1 MVTSAQKSEH
11 ADKLLILVSGG
22 PDSATLSR
30 FAKSQNPNACIST
43 LYLRSGH
50 SSDEREIE
58 CASVVSSSIGA
69 RLEIADISDLVRTL
83 GNARPLIHSEASIMP
98 FGNGMVLSMAIAYSF
113 RINAST
119 ILLGLH
125 KDDASENVE
134 YTRGFIDG
142 VEKLAAFGHSPS
154 PRIGTPFLDM
164 SKYEVMKLG
173 SELGVDFARTWSC
186 IRGALKHCG
195 QCGACRARRRAFDL
209 INLTDPTLYEREPV
223 ALDSVIGR

>member
-1 MVTSAQKSEH
+1 MITSAVRSEH

-22 PDSATLSR
+22 PDSATLSKFTR
-30 FAKSQNPNACIST
+30 HENPNACISA

-50 SSDEREIE
+50 SSDDRELE
-58 CASVVSSSIGA
+58 CASHVSGSIGA

-113 RINAST
+113 RIKAST
-119 ILLGLH
+119 ILIGLH

-154 PRIGTPFLDM
+154 PRIATPFLDM

-173 SELGVDFARTWSC
+173 TELGVDFARTWSC
-186 IRGALKHCG
+186 IRGAQKHCG

-209 INLTDPTLYEREPV
+209 LDLVDPTLYEREPV
-223 ALDSVIGR
+223 ALDSILGH